1 MPSRNTP
8 KNSLKDVPCYVEARD
23 RLSTFRRTGLALIAL
38 GAAAACGDGSK
49 LVLTQEAEA
58 HRIASRLR
66 VEFSHAADASNRA
79 VMADTDEASRA
90 AAHDAEQATQ
100 AVDKD
105 TDALRQ
111 VLEHLSDRD
120 EAELMDKFK
129 ARWVQYK
136 ALDAD
141 ILPLAVENT
150 NIKAQRLAF
159 GPAQDAVTAY
169 RQLVDAAAKMAAPAN
184 AAAADAAAARGSAA
198 VLDIQVVEAR
208 HIAESDE
215 TAMTRMEAAMTSS
228 QDAARKALE
237 SLTRLAPGGAAA
249 LLAGAS
255 AALDKLIAANTEIVT
270 LSRRNSNVRSLALSL
285 GKKRAVTA
293 ECDDLLQ
300 ALEDS
305 LAKHHYAATR

>member
-1 MPSRNTP
+1 
-8 KNSLKDVPCYVEARD
+8 
-23 RLSTFRRTGLALIAL
+23 
-38 GAAAACGDGSK
+38 
-49 LVLTQEAEA
+49 
-58 HRIASRLR
+58 
-66 VEFSHAADASNRA
+66 
-79 VMADTDEASRA
+79 
-90 AAHDAEQATQ
+90 
-100 AVDKD
+100 
-105 TDALRQ
+105 
-111 VLEHLSDRD
+111 
-120 EAELMDKFK
+120 MDKFK

-169 RQLVDAAAKMAAPAN
+169 RQLVDAAAKMAAPPN
-184 AAAADAAAARGSAA
+184 AAAAEAAAARGSAA
-198 VLDIQVVEAR
+198 MLEIQVVEAR

-215 TAMTRMEAAMTSS
+215 TAMARMEAAMTSS

-237 SLTRLAPGGAAA
+237 SLTRLAPGGATA

-255 AALDKLIAANTEIVT
+255 AALDKLVAANTEIVA

>member
-1 MPSRNTP
+1 
-8 KNSLKDVPCYVEARD
+8 LLV
-23 RLSTFRRTGLALIAL
+23 L
-38 GAAAACGDGSK
+38 GPVACVDGSK
-49 LVLTQEAEA
+49 LVLTEQAEA

-79 VMADTDEASRA
+79 VMTDTDEASRA

-105 TDALRQ
+105 TDALRPI
-111 VLEHLSDRD
+111 LEHLGDRE
-120 EAELMDKFK
+120 EAELLDRFK
-129 ARWVQYK
+129 ARFVQYK

-150 NIKAQRLAF
+150 NVKAQRLAF

-169 RQLVDAAAKMAAPAN
+169 RQLADAAAKMAAPAN

-215 TAMTRMEAAMTSS
+215 SAMTRMEAAMTSS

-249 LLAGAS
+249 LLTGAS

-270 LSRRNSNVRSLALSL
+270 LSRRNSNVRSLALSM

>member
-1 MPSRNTP
+1 
-8 KNSLKDVPCYVEARD
+8 
-23 RLSTFRRTGLALIAL
+23 
-38 GAAAACGDGSK
+38 
-49 LVLTQEAEA
+49 
-58 HRIASRLR
+58 
-66 VEFSHAADASNRA
+66 
-79 VMADTDEASRA
+79 MADTDEASRA

-111 VLEHLSDRD
+111 VLEHLGDRD

-129 ARWVQYK
+129 ARCVQYK

-215 TAMTRMEAAMTSS
+215 AAMTRMEAAMTAS

>member
-1 MPSRNTP
+1 MFCR
-8 KNSLKDVPCYVEARD
+8 VIV
-23 RLSTFRRTGLALIAL
+23 FRRSVGLFLALLVL
-38 GAAAACGDGSK
+38 GPVACVDGSK
-49 LVLTQEAEA
+49 LVLTEQAEA

-79 VMADTDEASRA
+79 VMTDTDEASRA

-105 TDALRQ
+105 TDALRPI
-111 VLEHLSDRD
+111 LEHLGDRE
-120 EAELMDKFK
+120 EAELLDRFK
-129 ARWVQYK
+129 ARFVQYK

-150 NIKAQRLAF
+150 NVKAQRLAF

-169 RQLVDAAAKMAAPAN
+169 RQLADAAAKMAAPAN

-215 TAMTRMEAAMTSS
+215 SAMTRMEAAMTSS

-249 LLAGAS
+249 LLTGAS

-270 LSRRNSNVRSLALSL
+270 LSRRNSNVRSLALSM